1 LAKAKERVT
10 RKLPL
15 PLQVKLGDDTV
26 VTDGFFFLTKR
37 EAEQINI
44 IAIGQDGY
52 ATIEILPSSQNTAPD
67 IAVSIGKDT
76 FLGTMASK
84 SRGLGKEFGQYKY
97 FKRVDGSLYALT
109 SGKRS
114 RKIELGNPTDIHSK
128 IFIIASA
135 IGSKFGVSEFTKK
148 DLIRVLPSHL
158 SYGQILKAI
167 LDAMTIEGYVEK
179 REKKIGGRLREM
191 FKVTPKLRHLVPTSQ
206 FRIGLNS
213 VKSTA

>member
-1 LAKAKERVT
+1 MAKVKERVI

-52 ATIEILPSSQNTAPD
+52 ATIEILPSSQNTTPD
-67 IAVSIGKDT
+67 MSVLIEHDT

-84 SRGLGKEFGQYKY
+84 SRGLGKDFGQYRY

-114 RKIELGNPTDIHSK
+114 RKIELGNPTDMHSK
-128 IFIIASA
+128 IFPVALV
-135 IGSKFGVSEFTKK
+135 IGNKFAMSEFTKK
-148 DLIRVLPSHL
+148 DLIPALPSHL
-158 SYGQILKAI
+158 GYGQILKAI

-179 REKKIGGRLREM
+179 RERKIRGKLREM
-191 FKVTPKLRHLVPTSQ
+191 FKVTPKLRHLIPTSQ
-206 FRIGLNS
+206 FRISLNS